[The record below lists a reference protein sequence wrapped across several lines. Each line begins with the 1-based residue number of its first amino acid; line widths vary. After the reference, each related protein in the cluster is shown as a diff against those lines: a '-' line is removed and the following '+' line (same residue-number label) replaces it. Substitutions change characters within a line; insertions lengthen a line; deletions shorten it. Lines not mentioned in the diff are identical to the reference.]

1 MKDENLDKLSLQ
13 KLSPIDIVSEKIKQN
28 AAETTDVKQVIDLA
42 STKQAI
48 SNESTVKKLVDEKTE
63 ELVNDAVRKKVEAE
77 TDKIRK
83 EVEKVRAEADKE
95 IAELEKSIA
104 NKKAEYEELVAQDRK
119 ATAYYDA
126 HKSILRCIGIRE
138 KLSLSAMKKW
148 LVPANIVYF
157 LFQVI
162 LLPLTLIGF
171 GLEQIIGLVGTL
183 ASKISSNGWKIAVS
197 IIAIVIIVALLF
209 AVYFGGS
216 WAIKTL
222 INR

>member
-13 KLSPIDIVSEKIKQN
+13 KLSPIDIVSDKIKQN

-42 STKQAI
+42 STQQAI
-48 SNESTVKKLVDEKTE
+48 ANESTVKKLIDEKTE
-63 ELVNDAVRKKVEAE
+63 ELVNDAVRKKIEAE

-119 ATAYYDA
+119 AAAYYDA